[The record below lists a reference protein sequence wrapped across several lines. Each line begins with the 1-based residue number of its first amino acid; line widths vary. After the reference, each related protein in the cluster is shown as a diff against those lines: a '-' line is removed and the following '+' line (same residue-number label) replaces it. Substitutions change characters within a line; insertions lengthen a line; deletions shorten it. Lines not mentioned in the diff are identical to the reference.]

1 MGNASGGPPLARST
15 PVSHSNSAPVARREL
30 FGWAMYDFANSGY
43 TTVVM
48 TAIFNAWFVGAIAGG
63 AGGLEE
69 GTATL
74 MWTSTVA
81 AANLLVM
88 VAAPVVGALGDQQ
101 AIKKRLL
108 LVTTVGC
115 VTATALLSLVG
126 PGDYV
131 AAMAIVLLGTIMFA
145 SGESLI
151 AAFLPEI
158 AEPDHMGRI
167 SGYGWS
173 LGYVGGVLTLGLC
186 LLYVQWSAGQ
196 GLPRQ
201 DAIAGSMLIT
211 AVLFALAATPT
222 FLFLRERAVPQPRP
236 DPTAS
241 LVRSVFSRL
250 GKTLHEVQ
258 RFKDLSRLLLT
269 ITVYQSGVITVVVL
283 AAVYAQEAMGFD
295 TEQLLILII
304 VVNVTSAVGAFLFG
318 FFQDRIGSVRALGMS
333 LTIWIAAVTLAFFA
347 DKEYEL
353 WIVGNLVGLAMGASQ
368 SIGRA
373 LVGQFTPVART
384 GEFFGLWGLAN
395 RLAALLGPMSYG
407 LVTYISGGDHRLA
420 LLSTLVFFVVGLL
433 MLQSVDER
441 RGVTAAAG

>member
-1 MGNASGGPPLARST
+1 
-15 PVSHSNSAPVARREL
+15 
-30 FGWAMYDFANSGY
+30 MYDFANSGY

-48 TAIFNAWFVGAIAGG
+48 TAIFNAWFVGTIAGG

-74 MWTSTVA
+74 LWTSTVA
-81 AANLLVM
+81 AANLLVLLT
-88 VAAPVVGALGDQQ
+88 APVVGALGDQQ

-115 VTATALLSLVG
+115 VSATALLSLVG
-126 PGDYV
+126 PGDYLQ
-131 AAMAIVLLGTIMFA
+131 AMAIVLLGTVMFA

-186 LLYVQWSAGQ
+186 LLFVQWSARQ
-196 GLPRQ
+196 GMSQ
-201 DAIAGSMLIT
+201 QAAIDGSMLIT
-211 AVLFALAATPT
+211 ALLFALAALPT
-222 FLFLRERAVPQPRP
+222 FLFLRERAIPQPRP
-236 DPTAS
+236 DAAAG
-241 LVRSVFSRL
+241 LVRAVFSRL
-250 GKTLHEVQ
+250 ARTLQEVQ
-258 RFKDLSRLLLT
+258 HFKDLTRLLLT
-269 ITVYQSGVITVVVL
+269 IAVYQSGVITVVVL
-283 AAVYAQEAMGFD
+283 AAVYAQEAMGFG
-295 TEQLLILII
+295 TERLLLLIII
-304 VVNVTSAVGAFLFG
+304 VNVTSAIGAFLFG
-318 FFQDRIGSVRALGMS
+318 FFQDRIGSVKALGIS
-333 LTIWIAAVTLAFFA
+333 LCIWSVAVGLAVNAEQEF
-347 DKEYEL
+347 EI
-353 WIVGNLVGLAMGASQ
+353 WIVGNLVGFAMGASQ

-407 LVTYISGGDHRLA
+407 LVNFISSGDHRLA
-420 LLSTLVFFVVGLL
+420 LLSTLTFFVLGLILLQRVDEQRGLL
-433 MLQSVDER
+433 
-441 RGVTAAAG
+441 AAQE

>member
-1 MGNASGGPPLARST
+1 
-15 PVSHSNSAPVARREL
+15 
-30 FGWAMYDFANSGY
+30 MYDFANSGY

-63 AGGLEE
+63 AGGLSE

-81 AANLLVM
+81 AANLLVLF
-88 VAAPVVGALGDQQ
+88 AAPLVGALGDQR
-101 AIKKRLL
+101 AIKKQLL
-108 LVTTVGC
+108 AVTTLGC
-115 VTATALLSLVG
+115 ASATALLALVG
-126 PGDYV
+126 PGDYIL
-131 AAMAIVLLGTIMFA
+131 AMGFVLLGTIMFA

-158 AEPDHMGRI
+158 SAPNHMGRI

-173 LGYVGGVLTLGLC
+173 LGYVGGVLALVLC
-186 LLYVQWSAGQ
+186 LAWVQWANSQ

-201 DAIAGSMLIT
+201 AGIDGSMLIT
-211 AVLFALAATPT
+211 AALFAIAATPT
-222 FLFLRERAVPQPRP
+222 FLFLRERAVPQAMP
-236 DPTAS
+236 AS
-241 LVRSVFSRL
+241 SHNLAQAVFARL
-250 GKTLHEVQ
+250 ARTLEEVQ
-258 RFKDLSRLLLT
+258 RFRDLRRLLLT
-269 ITVYQSGVITVVVL
+269 ITLYQSGVITVVVL
-283 AAVYAQEAMGFD
+283 AAVYAQEVMGFG

-304 VVNVTSAVGAFLFG
+304 VVNVTSALGAYLFG
-318 FFQDRIGSVRALGMS
+318 FFQDRIGSVTALNVS
-333 LTIWIAAVTLAFFA
+333 LGIWTLAVCLAFFA
-347 DKEYEL
+347 DDATDI

-407 LVTYISGGDHRLA
+407 LVTYFTDGNHRLA
-420 LLSTLVFFVVGLL
+420 ILSTLTFFVLGIALL
-433 MLQSVDER
+433 RGVDEQ
-441 RGVTAAAG
+441 RGIAAAAPGNTQVV

>member
-1 MGNASGGPPLARST
+1 
-15 PVSHSNSAPVARREL
+15 
-30 FGWAMYDFANSGY
+30 MYDFANSGY

-48 TAIFNAWFVGAIAGG
+48 TAVFNAWFVAAIAGG

-88 VAAPVVGALGDQQ
+88 AAAPVVGALGDQQ

-108 LVTTVGC
+108 LITTVGC
-115 VTATALLSLVG
+115 VIATALLSLVG
-126 PGDYV
+126 PGDYI
-131 AAMAIVLLGTIMFA
+131 AAMAIVLLGTVMFA

-158 AEPDHMGRI
+158 AEPDHMGRV

-186 LLYVQWSAGQ
+186 LLYVQWSTRQ
-196 GLPRQ
+196 GLPQ
-201 DAIAGSMLIT
+201 QNAVAGSMLIT
-211 AVLFALAATPT
+211 ATLFALAALPT
-222 FLFLRERAVPQPRP
+222 FLFLRERALPQPRLH
-236 DPTAS
+236 AS
-241 LVRSVFSRL
+241 AGLIRSVFSRL
-250 GKTLHEVQ
+250 ARTLHEVR
-258 RFKDLSRLLLT
+258 RFKDLSRLLVT

-283 AAVYAQEAMGFD
+283 AAVYAQEAMGFG

-318 FFQDRIGSVRALGMS
+318 FFQDRIGSVKALGIS

-347 DKEYEL
+347 DREFEL

-407 LVTYISGGDHRLA
+407 LVTYLSGGDHRLA
-420 LLSTLVFFVVGLL
+420 ILSTLAFFSLGLI
-433 MLQSVDER
+433 MLQSVDET
-441 RGVTAAAG
+441 RGVSSARE

>member
-1 MGNASGGPPLARST
+1 
-15 PVSHSNSAPVARREL
+15 
-30 FGWAMYDFANSGY
+30 MYDFANSGY

-63 AGGLEE
+63 AGGLSE

-81 AANLLVM
+81 AANLLVLF
-88 VAAPVVGALGDQQ
+88 AAPLVGALGDQR
-101 AIKKRLL
+101 AMKKQLL
-108 LVTTVGC
+108 AVTTLGC
-115 VTATALLSLVG
+115 ASATAMLALVG
-126 PGDYV
+126 PGDYLL
-131 AAMAIVLLGTIMFA
+131 AMGIVLVGTVMFA

-158 AEPDHMGRI
+158 SAPDHMGRI

-173 LGYVGGVLTLGLC
+173 LGYVGGVLALVLC
-186 LLYVQWSAGQ
+186 LAYVQWTGSRGLSTQAGI
-196 GLPRQ
+196 
-201 DAIAGSMLIT
+201 DGSMLIT
-211 AVLFALAATPT
+211 AALFVIAAAPT
-222 FLFLRERAVPQPRP
+222 FLFLRERARPQALP
-236 DPTAS
+236 DSAS
-241 LVRSVFSRL
+241 TLVQAVFARL
-250 GKTLHEVQ
+250 SKTLREVQ
-258 RFKDLSRLLLT
+258 RFRDLRQLLLT

-283 AAVYAQEAMGFD
+283 ASVYAQEVMGFR

-304 VVNVTSAVGAFLFG
+304 VVNVTSALGAYLFG
-318 FFQDRIGSVRALGMS
+318 FFQDRIGSVTALNAS
-333 LTIWIAAVTLAFFA
+333 LAIWTLAVLLAFFA
-347 DKEYEL
+347 EDTTDI

-407 LVTYISGGDHRLA
+407 LVTFFTDGNHRLA
-420 LLSTLVFFVVGLL
+420 ILSTLTFFVVGLL
-433 MLQSVDER
+433 LL
-441 RGVTAAAG
+441 RGVNEQRGIAAVSQGVENPSPAGISPGE

>member
-1 MGNASGGPPLARST
+1 
-15 PVSHSNSAPVARREL
+15 
-30 FGWAMYDFANSGY
+30 MYDFANSGY

-48 TAIFNAWFVGAIAGG
+48 TAIFNAWFVGTIAGG

-74 MWTSTVA
+74 LWTSTVA
-81 AANLLVM
+81 AANLLVL

-115 VTATALLSLVG
+115 VTATALLALVG
-126 PGDYV
+126 PGDYLQ
-131 AAMAIVLLGTIMFA
+131 AMAIVLLGTVMFA

-158 AEPDHMGRI
+158 AKPDHMGRI

-186 LLYVQWSAGQ
+186 LLFVQWSTDRGMSPQA
-196 GLPRQ
+196 
-201 DAIAGSMLIT
+201 AIDGSMLIT
-211 AVLFALAATPT
+211 ALLFALAALPT
-222 FLFLRERAVPQPRP
+222 FLFLRERAIPQPRP
-236 DPTAS
+236 EAAAS
-241 LVRSVFSRL
+241 LVRAVFSRL
-250 GKTLHEVQ
+250 ARTLHEVQ
-258 RFKDLSRLLLT
+258 RFKDLTRLLIT

-295 TEQLLILII
+295 TEQLLLLII
-304 VVNVTSAVGAFLFG
+304 VVNVTSAIGAFLFG
-318 FFQDRIGSVRALGMS
+318 FFQDRIGSVKALGIS
-333 LTIWIAAVTLAFFA
+333 LFIWSLAVALAVFA
-347 DKEYEL
+347 DQEIEL

-407 LVTYISGGDHRLA
+407 LVNYVSGGDHRLA
-420 LLSTLVFFVVGLL
+420 LMSTLTFFILGFIL
-433 MLQSVDER
+433 LQSVNEQ
-441 RGVTAAAG
+441 RGAIAATA